1 MEEDN
6 QKHVSVK
13 LNGEESK
20 SSHQTATGTELTRH
34 SGFNPG
40 VQTHSPVKE

>member
-1 MEEDN
+1 MSGNFKILRCQGGEMEEDN

-20 SSHQTATGTELTRH
+20 SSH
-34 SGFNPG
+34 
-40 VQTHSPVKE
+40 